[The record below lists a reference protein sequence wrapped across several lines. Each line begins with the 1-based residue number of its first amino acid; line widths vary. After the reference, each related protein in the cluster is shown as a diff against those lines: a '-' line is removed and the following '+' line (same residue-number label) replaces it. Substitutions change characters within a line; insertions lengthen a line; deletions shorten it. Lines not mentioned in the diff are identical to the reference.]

1 MSVCW
6 KSWQCV
12 LVGLSVGCLGGCG
25 ARGIETV
32 PVVGR
37 VTFEGEPI
45 KEGRI
50 RFFPVE
56 GTAGPMTGTEIQEG
70 QYEVR
75 NRGGVPVGKHRVE
88 IEARRLR
95 RGATGP
101 EMPGVGNPAI
111 EQFIPAKYNQ
121 RSELFVTVESGSS
134 KKTLDFD
141 LTK

>member
-1 MSVCW
+1 MSVCS
-6 KSWQCV
+6 KHLACV
-12 LVGLSVGCLGGCG
+12 LMAMLASCLGGCG
-25 ARGIETV
+25 GRGIETV

-37 VTFEGEPI
+37 VSFEGEPI

-56 GTAGPMTGTEIQEG
+56 GTTGPMTGAEIREG
-70 QYEVR
+70 QYEVQ

-88 IEARRLR
+88 IEARRF
-95 RGATGP
+95 GKGGSGP
-101 EMPGVGNPAI
+101 EVPGLGNPAV
-111 EQFIPAKYNQ
+111 EQFIPAKYNRQ
-121 RSELFVTVESGSS
+121 SQLFVTVESGSG